1 MFKKNKIVPK
11 KVLYMMYV
19 FILLISTIIDN
30 IMIVEVLLKLILY
43 PIGVWVFYYFSIRL
57 ENNKLLNIIGEYS
70 FYIFILH
77 EPLIM
82 SGIYII
88 FYKLGLGDKRIGIF
102 IVTAITIIICVF
114 LYKIII
120 RILYWNKGLFINI
133 KGKKI

>member
-1 MFKKNKIVPK
+1 
-11 KVLYMMYV
+11 MMYV

-30 IMIVEVLLKLILY
+30 IMIVEDLLKLILY

-57 ENNKLLNIIGEYS
+57 ENNRLLNIIGEYS

-102 IVTAITIIICVF
+102 IVIAITIIICVF

-120 RILYWNKGLFINI
+120 RIWYWNKSLFINI

>member
-1 MFKKNKIVPK
+1 
-11 KVLYMMYV
+11 MYV

-30 IMIVEVLLKLILY
+30 IMIVEDLLKLILY

-57 ENNKLLNIIGEYS
+57 ENNRLLNIIGEYS

-102 IVTAITIIICVF
+102 IVIAITIIICVF

-120 RILYWNKGLFINI
+120 RIWYWNKSLFINI